1 MMVMILVMRIM
12 MVMILVMGI
21 MMVMI
26 MVKVM
31 IGKVVMQIM
40 VMMVA
45 CRQNAHY
52 GGNMLLMNT
61 VIMMIGY
68 CRCSSSHLKGP

>member
-1 MMVMILVMRIM
+1 
-12 MVMILVMGI
+12 MGI

-45 CRQNAHY
+45 YRQVFSDKMPTMVA
-52 GGNMLLMNT
+52 
-61 VIMMIGY
+61 I
-68 CRCSSSHLKGP
+68 CC